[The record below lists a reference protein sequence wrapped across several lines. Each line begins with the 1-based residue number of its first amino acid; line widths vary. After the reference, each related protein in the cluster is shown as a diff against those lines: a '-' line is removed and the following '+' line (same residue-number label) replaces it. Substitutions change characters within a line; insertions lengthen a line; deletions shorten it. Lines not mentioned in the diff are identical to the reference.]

1 MNRLEKLFLAQRR
14 RLNIT
19 DHIEALAKKD
29 AEWFIDL
36 YKQTIDKTTDDD
48 ESELKDDNNDN
59 SLDDI
64 YNLAVSLIRSFV
76 VKKTSIPTLKK
87 QIEDYFKSVNYIE
100 NSSVNKKCKEELMIL
115 FKNPAWKA
123 INIYNKKD
131 GYANTLKWIYYR
143 FAKQIKKDENVI
155 LDIIHDIILKIQ
167 NTGRDFSEIM
177 PAYCKTICN
186 NDDIDKKYN
195 SPEYNFSD
203 LANEPDDDFEGFISA
218 IEGLICEYPNL
229 ERLYKPEDFAKA
241 LKLLL
246 NLNNRDTEFMEVL
259 KEASYIYLDVKN
271 YRDPDK
277 KWRKIIRKLFD
288 EAQRIWLEKGL
299 KRENFRQTKLRLLAK
314 IKSNPNSNMAK
325 GELMGFMTTDHLN
338 DDKIQLDI
346 LNHFIPYF
354 NNMMTPNNEI
364 NLKAY
369 RLWPKEIINMEWLRK
384 IFNENG
390 LMVGRYPE
398 IYYDDFDTACKIFPS
413 LLNMSHEEEGNPDY
427 LGVYIYDF
435 GTQRNEDPFLFETKE
450 GIIIL
455 FKDRIEKHRNGE
467 DRTPEE
473 ITLLR
478 HVVLMHELGHWFT
491 HISLH
496 TAANRVEQFWNL
508 GYHFKNKKTKEG
520 LAQLIAYWC
529 IEKEPEAL
537 DVLTKLTPK
546 DINDPYACYQLLV
559 KKSKTEILEK
569 LKELRTAFYLK
580 DEVMFDYLL
589 SENKTLFDDYI
600 DCSKPNEYFDNTKKI
615 TQEDYN
621 NILANGGILKPG
633 WFGITEDQYKSTQLL
648 HKFKVFNK

>member
-14 RLNIT
+14 KLNIT

-36 YKQTIDKTTDDD
+36 YKQTIDTTIDTD
-48 ESELKDDNNDN
+48 ERELKDVNNDN
-59 SLDDI
+59 TLDDI

-186 NDDIDKKYN
+186 NDDINKKYN

-218 IEGLICEYPNL
+218 IEGIVCEYPNL
-229 ERLYKPEDFAKA
+229 ERLYKPEEFANA

-246 NLNNRDTEFMEVL
+246 NLNVSETEFMEVL
-259 KEASYIYLDVKN
+259 KEASYIYFEVKN
-271 YRDPDK
+271 YRDSDK
-277 KWRKIIRKLFD
+277 KWRKIENKLFD
-288 EAQRIWLEKGL
+288 IAQRIWLEKGL
-299 KRENFRQTKLRLLAK
+299 SAPNFRQTKKRLLAK

-354 NNMMTPNNEI
+354 NNMMTNMNN
-364 NLKAY
+364 
-369 RLWPKEIINMEWLRK
+369 
-384 IFNENG
+384 
-390 LMVGRYPE
+390 
-398 IYYDDFDTACKIFPS
+398 D
-413 LLNMSHEEEGNPDY
+413 
-427 LGVYIYDF
+427 
-435 GTQRNEDPFLFETKE
+435 
-450 GIIIL
+450 
-455 FKDRIEKHRNGE
+455 
-467 DRTPEE
+467 
-473 ITLLR
+473 
-478 HVVLMHELGHWFT
+478 
-491 HISLH
+491 
-496 TAANRVEQFWNL
+496 
-508 GYHFKNKKTKEG
+508 
-520 LAQLIAYWC
+520 
-529 IEKEPEAL
+529 
-537 DVLTKLTPK
+537 
-546 DINDPYACYQLLV
+546 
-559 KKSKTEILEK
+559 
-569 LKELRTAFYLK
+569 
-580 DEVMFDYLL
+580 
-589 SENKTLFDDYI
+589 
-600 DCSKPNEYFDNTKKI
+600 NEYSE
-615 TQEDYN
+615 EDYN
-621 NILANGGILKPG
+621 NDKKSDEEIVYEEILERLYKLKGYSIENILSVIEEIIKEFYGNDDPEIYIEAKSLFIMIEKVLGELLKNGGIDLNI
-633 WFGITEDQYKSTQLL
+633 FTELTNNI
-648 HKFKVFNK
+648 NKIFMKYNNKNSQN